1 VTEPGASRKVL
12 LVDDDP
18 VMARLVRKILSDN
31 GFHSVA
37 HAATGREALDLLDG
51 VDVVLL
57 DHQLP
62 DTTGLEVLEA
72 IRTRP
77 QPPAVILVTAHGNES
92 LAATALRRG
101 ADDYLAKDV
110 SLAELLPQ
118 VMERVRRTREL
129 RKALVAA
136 ERDLVRAER
145 LAAIGEMTVTL
156 HHEINNPLMAAFAHV
171 ELLLADTAMSADSRQ
186 ETIGGVR
193 DALHRIRDIMRR
205 VGDLRDIRT
214 KSYATGV
221 PMVDLGDAGA
231 ASGIRRG
238 RALLLVTDEDL
249 ARIVSLL
256 LKHAGFEVER
266 AGDVAELQSRAAGG
280 EARLVVAQGGTDA
293 AGANPLGGFVPRAD
307 RAYRVVALVAG
318 EGTAAVAAG
327 ADHVVELP
335 FDPGTFTADVIELTG
350 GA

>member
-1 VTEPGASRKVL
+1 VTDPGASRRVL

-18 VMARLVRKILSDN
+18 MMVRLVRKLLADN
-31 GFHSVA
+31 GFSIA
-37 HAATGREALDLLDG
+37 HAVSGREALASLEG

-72 IRTRP
+72 IRSRP
-77 QPPAVILVTAHGNES
+77 HSPAVILITAHGNES

-110 SLAELLPQ
+110 SLSELLPQ
-118 VMERVRRTREL
+118 VLERVRRHREL

-156 HHEINNPLMAAFAHV
+156 HHEINNPLMAAFANV
-171 ELLLADTAMSADSRQ
+171 ELLLADPAMDAVARA
-186 ETIGGVR
+186 ETLAGVR
-193 DALHRIRDIMRR
+193 ESLKRIHGIMRR
-205 VGDLRDIRT
+205 IGELRDVRT

-221 PMVDLGDAGA
+221 QMVDLAEAGPVSA
-231 ASGIRRG
+231 VRRG
-238 RALLLVTDEDL
+238 QALVLVADEDL

-256 LKHAGFEVER
+256 LKHAGFEVVR
-266 AGDVAELQSRAAGG
+266 AEDRDDLGRRAAAGQ
-280 EARLVVAQGGTDA
+280 ARLVVVQGVTDA
-293 AGANPLGGFVPRAD
+293 TGAHPLGGFVPPAD
-307 RAYRVVALVAG
+307 RSYRVVALVSG
-318 EGTAAVAAG
+318 GGAAANSG
-327 ADHVVELP
+327 ADHVIELP
-335 FDPGTFTADVIELTG
+335 FDPGAFTTDVIELT
-350 GA
+350 ATP

>member
-1 VTEPGASRKVL
+1 MAEPGASRKVL

-18 VMARLVRKILSDN
+18 AMVRLVRKILAAN
-31 GFHSVA
+31 GFVSVE
-37 HAATGREALDLLDG
+37 HAPTGRQALELLEG

-77 QPPAVILVTAHGNES
+77 QPPAVILITAHGNES

-110 SLAELLPQ
+110 SLSDLLPQ
-118 VMERVRRTREL
+118 VLERVRRTREL

-145 LAAIGEMTVTL
+145 FAAIGEMTVTL
-156 HHEINNPLMAAFAHV
+156 HHEINNPLMAAFTHV
-171 ELLLADTAMSADSRQ
+171 ELLLADPSMDAEARR
-186 ETIGGVR
+186 ETLSSVR
-193 DALHRIRDIMRR
+193 EALHRIRDIVQRI
-205 VGDLRDIRT
+205 GDLREIRT

-221 PMVDLGDAGA
+221 QMVDLGDVSQ
-231 ASGIRRG
+231 ASAVRRG
-238 RALLLVTDEDL
+238 QALVLVTDEDL

-256 LKHAGFEVER
+256 LKHGGFDVVR
-266 AGDVAELQSRAAGG
+266 ASDGPDLLRRAAGG
-280 EARLVVAQGGTDA
+280 QASLVVAQGGTDA
-293 AGANPLGGFVPRAD
+293 AGAHPLGGFVPPANRS
-307 RAYRVVALVAG
+307 YRVVALVSG
-318 EGTAAVAAG
+318 DGTGALAAG

-335 FDPGTFTADVIELTG
+335 FDPGAFTAEIIELTG
-350 GA
+350 GR